1 MKKLVC
7 TVVVVDVLPLPVG
20 VVMTPLLPTLGLR
33 VHAHGYRGLGGGVLL
48 GEKVKMRKC
57 PTVVRMC
64 FVRECFATNMHS
76 DTGACEAALLARFN
90 CMPQLCSV

>member
-7 TVVVVDVLPLPVG
+7 TVVVGVLPLPVG

-33 VHAHGYRGLGGGVLL
+33 VHAHGYRGLGGGGVLL

-64 FVRECFATNMHS
+64 
-76 DTGACEAALLARFN
+76 
-90 CMPQLCSV
+90 CSG